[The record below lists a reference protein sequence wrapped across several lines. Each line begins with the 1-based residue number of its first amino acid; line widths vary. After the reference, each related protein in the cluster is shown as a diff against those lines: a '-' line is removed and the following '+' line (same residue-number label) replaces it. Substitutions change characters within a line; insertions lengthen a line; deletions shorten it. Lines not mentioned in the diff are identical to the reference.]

1 MYTIRLAVLLAGLP
15 LLAATPAD
23 PIGETYHRLYN
34 LDFASAHKILD
45 DYEAKQPSDPIGPA
59 VRGATYLFYELDRL
73 KILEGEFFSNDKK
86 ISGDD
91 KLQPDPGIREKF
103 FASITRAQQLADA
116 RIQKAPNDTNAL
128 FSYCLTEGMR
138 TDYMALIEKKQL
150 RSLSYAKRA
159 HNYALQVI
167 KADPNFTDA
176 YLTTGLTEYLVG
188 SLPFFI
194 RWFVKFEQV
203 DGSKDQAV
211 ARLNRVAEKGRYLG
225 PFARILLAII
235 HVREKR
241 PRQAQELLAGLSR
254 DYPQNYLFK
263 KEADKLTLK
272 LERR

>member
-1 MYTIRLAVLLAGLP
+1 MYTIRLAALLAGLP

-34 LDFASAHKILD
+34 LDFAGAHKILD
-45 DYEAKQPSDPIGPA
+45 EYEAKQPSDPIGPA
-59 VRGATYLFYELDRL
+59 VRGAAYLFYELDRL

-86 ISGDD
+86 ISSDD
-91 KLQPDPGIREKF
+91 KLQPDPRIREKF
-103 FASITRAQQLADA
+103 FAAITRAQHLADA
-116 RIQKAPNDTNAL
+116 RIQKAPNETQAL
-128 FSYCLTEGMR
+128 FAYCLTEGMR
-138 TDYMALIEKKQL
+138 TDYMALVEKKQL

-235 HVREKR
+235 HLREKR
-241 PRQAQELLAGLSR
+241 PGKAQELMAGLSR

-263 KEADKLTLK
+263 KEAEKLTLK

>member
-1 MYTIRLAVLLAGLP
+1 MYTTRFAALLFCGLP
-15 LLAATPAD
+15 LLAAPAD
-23 PIGETYHRLYN
+23 PIGETYRLLYN
-34 LDFASAHKILD
+34 LDFAAAHRVLD

-59 VRGATYLFYELDRL
+59 VRAAAFLFYELDRL

-91 KLQPDPGIREKF
+91 KLQPDPHIRERF
-103 FASITRAQQLADA
+103 FASVTKAQQLADV
-116 RIQKAPNDTNAL
+116 RIQKSPNDTYAL
-128 FSYCLTEGMR
+128 FAYCLTEGMR
-138 TDYMALIEKKQL
+138 TDYMALVEKKQL

-159 HNYALQVI
+159 HNYALQVL

-211 ARLNRVAEKGRYLG
+211 ARLNKVAEKGRYLG
-225 PFARILLAII
+225 PFARILLSII
-235 HVREKR
+235 HLREKR
-241 PRQAQELLAGLSR
+241 PAQARDLMAGLSR
-254 DYPQNYLFK
+254 EFPRNYLFK
-263 KEADKLTLK
+263 KESEKLTLK